1 MARIRTIKPE
11 FWTSEQVM
19 ELSPLARLAFIGLWN
34 FCDDRGVHP
43 ASQKT
48 LKAEVF
54 PADDVTAAQVEQWVA
69 EMVKQ
74 GLLAE
79 LENDGGIWWQV
90 VRWERFFSGE
100 QSARPS
106 RHIWDSIRSRIF
118 ARDSYTCTYC

>member
-43 ASQKT
+43 ASPKT

-74 GLLAE
+74 GLL
-79 LENDGGIWWQV
+79 LEFSADGRNWWSVTGWHHQLIN
-90 VRWERFFSGE
+90 
-100 QSARPS
+100 RPS
-106 RHIWDSIRSRIF
+106 
-118 ARDSYTCTYC
+118 TYFPQLTLAKPAETVM